1 MKPTQKR
8 FPGLV
13 WAVISGIGF
22 AFPATAEDVDPF
34 VELPESPIEGG
45 RLFMEKGCINCHAIQ
60 GLGGIG
66 GPDLGKVQAA
76 WSFLDI
82 AGVMWNHQP
91 KMAAEFE
98 RRKLARPQLSSEEVF
113 DLIAF
118 VYFLNY
124 FGNPG
129 DPAKGELL
137 FLREQCVT
145 CHSVGKYGPAN
156 VQSLDR
162 FQSYRSPASI
172 TAALWNG
179 SKKMTDA
186 MQTRNVPRPVY
197 QANDVAD
204 LLAFIRREASP
215 QEQIRPV
222 FLRVGDSRAGA
233 ELFHAKGCIQCH
245 AVRGEGGA
253 VGPALGSWKFGG
265 VLSQMAGA
273 IWNHGPDMWGA
284 MEKAG
289 IEFPVFTENEMS
301 DLMTY
306 LYFSSFADSPGD
318 PAKGAEL
325 FAEKGCLGC
334 HWGGEQGK
342 VAPGRTVSEMNVL
355 SAADVIAAM
364 WNHAAE
370 MEQAIRAADIAWPQ
384 VRPGEM
390 GDLVAFIKS
399 QKEAGGD
406 QR

>member
-1 MKPTQKR
+1 MSTWRKQVR
-8 FPGLV
+8 GEL
-13 WAVISGIGF
+13 WAIVASVGF
-22 AFPATAEDVDPF
+22 AVLAPGEEADPF

-60 GLGGIG
+60 GLGGVG

-91 KMAAEFE
+91 KMAAEFG
-98 RRKLARPQLSSEEVF
+98 RRKIVRPQLSSEEVF

-129 DPAKGELL
+129 DAAEGELL
-137 FLREQCVT
+137 FLRKQCVN
-145 CHSVGKYGPAN
+145 CHVVGKHGP
-156 VQSLDR
+156 SKGLPLDR

-172 TAALWNG
+172 SAALWNA
-179 SKKMTDA
+179 SKKMTQA
-186 MQTRNVPRPVY
+186 MKDLRIARPVY
-197 QANDVAD
+197 EANDVANI
-204 LLAFIRREASP
+204 LAFIRREANP
-215 QEQIRPV
+215 QIQDRPV
-222 FLRVGDSRAGA
+222 FLRVGNSREGGR
-233 ELFHAKGCIQCH
+233 LFREKGCIQCH

-265 VLSQMAGA
+265 VLSQMAGT

-284 MEKAG
+284 MEKA
-289 IEFPVFTENEMS
+289 EVPFPLFTEDEMS

-306 LYFSSFADSPGD
+306 LYFSSFADTPGD
-318 PAKGAEL
+318 PAKGGKL
-325 FAEKGCLGC
+325 FGEKGCLAC
-334 HWGGEQGK
+334 HWGDEQGK
-342 VAPGRTVSEMNVL
+342 VAPGTTVSVMKVAT
-355 SAADVIAAM
+355 AADVIASM
-364 WNHAAE
+364 WNHAVE
-370 MEQAIRAADIAWPQ
+370 MEAAIRAADIVWPQ
-384 VRPGEM
+384 IKPGEM

-399 QKEAGGD
+399 QRIAGTE

>member
-1 MKPTQKR
+1 M
-8 FPGLV
+8 
-13 WAVISGIGF
+13 GF
-22 AFPATAEDVDPF
+22 AILAGGEEADPF
-34 VELPESPIEGG
+34 AELPERPIEGG

-60 GLGGIG
+60 GLGGVG

-98 RRKLARPQLSSEEVF
+98 RRKLARPQLSNEEVF

-124 FGNPG
+124 FGIPG

-137 FLREQCVT
+137 FVREQCIN
-145 CHSVGKYGPAN
+145 CHSVGTYGPN
-156 VQSLDR
+156 QGLSLDR

-179 SKKMTDA
+179 GKKMTET
-186 MQTRNVPRPVY
+186 MQTQKIPRPVY

-204 LLAFIRREASP
+204 LLAFVRREANP
-215 QEQIRPV
+215 EEQIRPV
-222 FLRVGDSRAGA
+222 FLRVGDAREGA
-233 ELFHAKGCIQCH
+233 KLFHAKGCIKCH
-245 AVRGEGGA
+245 AVGGEGGT

-265 VLSQMAGA
+265 VLSQMAGV
-273 IWNHGPDMWGA
+273 IWNHGPKMWGA

-306 LYFSSFADSPGD
+306 LYFSSFVDSPGD
-318 PAKGAEL
+318 PSKGGEL

-342 VAPGRTVSEMNVL
+342 VAPGRTVSEMKVVA
-355 SAADVIAAM
+355 AADVIAAM
-364 WNHAAE
+364 WNHAGE
-370 MEQAIRAADIAWPQ
+370 MEQAIRTVDIAWPQ
-384 VRPGEM
+384 VKPGEM

-399 QKEAGGD
+399 QQKASAE